1 MWQVR
6 GPGFG
11 FGFGL
16 VTQQAVCGELGD
28 HGLDFCHSLGQLW
41 VRWSGLGF
49 CGMSISRFWLNL
61 VHEVGWFGFLETHE
75 AWIFFFVWFNQLKGG
90 MEPFLYA
97 LGKRDFD

>member
-28 HGLDFCHSLGQLW
+28 HGLDFGHSLGQLW

-49 CGMSISRFWLNL
+49 CGMSISRF
-61 VHEVGWFGFLETHE
+61 
-75 AWIFFFVWFNQLKGG
+75 
-90 MEPFLYA
+90 
-97 LGKRDFD
+97 

>member
-75 AWIFFFVWFNQLKGG
+75 AWIFFVWSNQLKGG

-97 LGKRDFD
+97 LGKRNFD

>member
-28 HGLDFCHSLGQLW
+28 HGLDFGHSLGQLW

-61 VHEVGWFGFLETHE
+61 VHEVGWFGLLETHE
-75 AWIFFFVWFNQLKGG
+75 AWIFCMVQSTQRRHGTIFVCSW
-90 MEPFLYA
+90 
-97 LGKRDFD
+97 